1 MRKNGADTII
11 NNNTLWLN
19 EKHIEYKLGHTN
31 LSVLSTKYLSKLRKH
46 RDELVNNPKK
56 QPNIFFCM
64 MI

>member
-31 LSVLSTKYLSKLRKH
+31 LSVLTTKYLSKLRKH
-46 RDELVNNPKK
+46 RDELVNNPKS
-56 QPNIFFCM
+56 
-64 MI
+64 